1 MVVGHPDYKNQGNKV
16 PAQLE
21 AARAHYG
28 DLVLVTLQGP
38 GPSYVA
44 AGWACKQGVYFAEVP
59 NLRGRHGARHQALA
73 ASAML
78 SLRPALCLAFGA
90 CPEADAAR
98 AAGVPTYEV

>member
-1 MVVGHPDYKNQGNKV
+1 MVVGHPDYKNQRAKV

-21 AARAHYG
+21 AMRAHYG
-28 DLVLVTLQGP
+28 ELVLITLLGN

-44 AGWACKQGVYFAEVP
+44 SGWAVEQGVYFAEVP
-59 NLRGRHGARHQALA
+59 NLRGRYGAKHPYLA

-78 SLRPALCLAFGA
+78 ALRPALCVTFGA
-90 CPEADAAR
+90 CPEAEAAR